1 MEELMSKERK
11 DFSKMSKT
19 EMKALAEKIFIV
31 YPRLTSTLEKIRH
44 CHEYSKIAAEPECM
58 FIGGETG
65 TGKTTLY
72 EYYEA
77 QFPRME
83 DENCTKITVLSSATP
98 QRATEKTLVGEIL
111 ESIGDPSA
119 KKGTADSQTSRLR
132 KFIKAC
138 GVEIIILD
146 EFQHFVDGDSK
157 KILKNVSDWLKNL
170 INATR
175 KPIVLIGQ
183 PYADEVLDACGNE
196 QLQRRFLVRETL
208 EPFGWPGERD
218 DAHKKAAKQKE
229 FRAFLRAVD
238 SSLPFNEESNL
249 SDPLMAYRI
258 YCGTNGR
265 VSKVMA
271 IVRRASELAIDDSM
285 RKLDIDV
292 LGEAYE
298 NRLRKI
304 HPKRDNPFHTDFKD
318 LKIEPFEDETP
329 EFLRKKREVE
339 ERASE
344 VLKK

>member
-1 MEELMSKERK
+1 MSEERI
-11 DFSKMSKT
+11 DFSKMSKI
-19 EMKALAEKIFIV
+19 ERQALAEKIFIE
-31 YPRLTSTLEKIRH
+31 YPRLTDTLKKIRH

-58 FIGGETG
+58 FIGGEAG

-72 EYYEA
+72 EYYES
-77 QFPRME
+77 QFPRKE
-83 DENCTKITVLSSATP
+83 TENASKITVLSSSTP

-111 ESIGDPSA
+111 ESIGDPAA
-119 KKGTADSQTSRLR
+119 KKGTADGQTSRLR
-132 KFIKAC
+132 KFIKEC

-170 INATR
+170 INATK

-183 PYADEVLDACGNE
+183 PYADEVLDANGNE

-208 EPFGWPGERD
+208 EPFGWPNEREEP
-218 DAHKKAAKQKE
+218 HKRDEKKKE
-229 FRAFLRAVD
+229 FRAFLGAVD
-238 SSLPFNEESNL
+238 SKLPFNKRSNL
-249 SDPLMAYRI
+249 SDPIMAYRF

-271 IVRRASELAIDDSM
+271 IVRRAAELAINDSM
-285 RKLDIDV
+285 MKLDLNV
-292 LGEAYE
+292 LSEAYE
-298 NRLRKI
+298 DRLRKI
-304 HPKRDNPFHTDFKD
+304 HPKRDNPFSIDLKD
-318 LKIEPFEDETP
+318 LKIQPFEDETP
-329 EFLRKKREVE
+329 EFLRKKREAE